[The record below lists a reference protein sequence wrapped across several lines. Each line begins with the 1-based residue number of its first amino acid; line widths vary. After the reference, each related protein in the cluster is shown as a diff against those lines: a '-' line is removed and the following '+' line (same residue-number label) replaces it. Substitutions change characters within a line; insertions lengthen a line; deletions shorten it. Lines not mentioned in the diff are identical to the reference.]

1 MEEAKSI
8 WGPRLWAEI
17 HSTAAKSSPAK
28 FRKYLGTL
36 PPRIPCED
44 CRYHFRSYV
53 FTNPLLDFEDPMIWS
68 IDFHNAVN
76 RRLGKKVLTYQ
87 EAYEKGLNIMDMTA
101 FTLCQENNLPI
112 IVFNM
117 NKHGNL
123 FALLSGEKAGT
134 LIS

>member
-17 HSTAAKSSPAK
+17 HSTAAKSSPAQ

-36 PPRIPCED
+36 PSRIPCED
-44 CRYHFRSYV
+44 CRYHFRSYI

-76 RRLGKKVLTYQ
+76 LRLGKKVLTYQ
-87 EAYEKGLNIMDMTA
+87 EAYEKVKVYRVDSTY
-101 FTLCQENNLPI
+101 
-112 IVFNM
+112 NM
-117 NKHGNL
+117 VTI
-123 FALLSGEKAGT
+123 ALLMG
-134 LIS
+134 LIACMIHKKML

>member
-17 HSTAAKSSPAK
+17 HSTAAKSSPAQ

-36 PPRIPCED
+36 PSRIPCED
-44 CRYHFRSYV
+44 CRYHFRSYI

-87 EAYEKGLNIMDMTA
+87 EAYEKVKVYRVDSTY
-101 FTLCQENNLPI
+101 
-112 IVFNM
+112 NM
-117 NKHGNL
+117 VTI
-123 FALLSGEKAGT
+123 ALLMGIIACMIHKKM
-134 LIS
+134 L

>member
-76 RRLGKKVLTYQ
+76 RRLGKKVLTYH
-87 EAYEKGLNIMDMTA
+87 EAYEKVKVYRVDSTY
-101 FTLCQENNLPI
+101 
-112 IVFNM
+112 NM
-117 NKHGNL
+117 VTI
-123 FALLSGEKAGT
+123 ALLMG
-134 LIS
+134 LIACMVHKKML